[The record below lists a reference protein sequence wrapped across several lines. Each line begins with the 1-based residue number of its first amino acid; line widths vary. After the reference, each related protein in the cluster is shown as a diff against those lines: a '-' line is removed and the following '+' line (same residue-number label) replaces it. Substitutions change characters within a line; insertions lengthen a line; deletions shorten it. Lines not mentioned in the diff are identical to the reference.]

1 MANFQTHIGASTVLG
16 VGYGAVAHF
25 YFDVSI
31 AHSLVA
37 AALCSIAGMLP
48 DRLWPSFRMFLF
60 GLWGDLCSENLPS
73 TEECGTVFRQ
83 LLPQDW

>member
-48 DRLWPSFRMFLF
+48 DLDHKLGIPLRETLNFVAVLVPMFCLLYTSPSPR
-60 GLWGDLCSENLPS
+60 D
-73 TEECGTVFRQ
+73 
-83 LLPQDW
+83 